1 MKSLEEL
8 DLKSKKII
16 IFDMDGTLIDSIGIW
31 NLLDHNTI
39 LKFANKDI
47 DLEVIQKDRNDYFIN
62 NKSGEVYLNYCE
74 FIAKKYN
81 INMSKEE
88 LHKKRKDLAF
98 ELLVNT
104 MDYKDNAPEV
114 VKKLYDLGYTLVLAT
129 TTTRFDLD
137 IYANKNKTMME
148 KLALNNY
155 FDYIL
160 SKEDVKNKKPDPEI
174 YLKVLE
180 HYNVNASDCIV
191 IEDSIQGITS
201 AKNAGLETINIYDKY
216 SDCDRANIDFLTD
229 YKINNFIEFNDYIN
243 KIHDIK
249 ILKKDY

>member
-31 NLLDHNTI
+31 NLLDHNTV
-39 LKFANKDI
+39 LKFADKDI
-47 DLEVIQKDRNDYFIN
+47 DLDIIQKDRNDFFKN
-62 NKSGEVYLNYCE
+62 NRSGEVYLNYCE
-74 FIAKKYN
+74 FLTKKYN
-81 INMSKEE
+81 INVSKED

-98 ELLVNT
+98 ELSVNT
-104 MDYKDNAPEV
+104 MDYKENAPEV
-114 VKKLYDLGYTLVLAT
+114 VKKLYNLGYILVLAT
-129 TTTRFDLD
+129 TTTKFDLD
-137 IYANKNKTMME
+137 IYANKNKTMMA
-148 KLALNNY
+148 KLDLNYY

-180 HYNVNASDCIV
+180 HYNVNAGDCIV
-191 IEDSIQGITS
+191 IEDSIQGVSS

-216 SDCDRANIDFLTD
+216 SDCDRKDIEKLTD
-229 YKINNFIEFNDYIN
+229 YKINNFKEFDNYIN
-243 KIHDIK
+243 KIHNVK
-249 ILKKDY
+249 ILKK